1 MAIVKR
7 KTSHVQTNSFGDLSD
22 DSNFSYD
29 EESDI
34 GDNEIERKLL
44 EEGSQ
49 EGDDAEMNGEEENK
63 EDDLDEAAIE
73 KHRSVRGE
81 DEGVGA
87 SFLNELLQDN
97 NKARASANLS

>member
-1 MAIVKR
+1 M
-7 KTSHVQTNSFGDLSD
+7 QD

-44 EEGSQ
+44 EEGCL
-49 EGDDAEMNGEEENK
+49 EGEAQNDGEENK
-63 EDDLDEAAIE
+63 EDLDEAIIE

-97 NKARASANLS
+97 NKARTTVNLS